1 MVFSFAKKLVKKA
14 VGTVKKV
21 VKGVAKGVKKAVKG
35 VAKVVR
41 EVGRGVKKL
50 TKNKYIRMGLM
61 IAAAVTLPMFVPAIA
76 ALPAVAAGAVTGA
89 ITGGA
94 GALLQGG
101 DLKDV
106 LKGAAFGSA
115 TGAAFAKV
123 GEAIKSARASKEALE
138 GAMTGDVFGG
148 ELAASGERIAIGSDA
163 VSTALDA
170 APTISLD
177 SLPRDSLGQID
188 LTKINVDVAPQGA
201 LRNITSSAFDTPL
214 YADELGRTFTSDL
227 AGNMKLSGVNLTS
240 PPSIDFATLPKL
252 NSTGG
257 LDFANVTGR
266 TAPVGGVR
274 NIAASA
280 FDTPKYVDSLGTEFS
295 ADELLSGGKPFPTM
309 GEQVAQGLENVNL
322 EFPKAPTVA
331 KPTLGEKIR
340 SGFDRAGERLKE
352 AFTPENVVDK
362 TLEVGENLLVSAA
375 QGALAQKMQGDPE
388 YVGDPAY
395 AQQEYANQLQQFQIA
410 YQNAGININD
420 AYANMTYGSG
430 DINAMGNELFRQDT
444 IRIV

>member
-1 MVFSFAKKLVKKA
+1 MGIFDEIKKGVKKT

-21 VKGVAKGVKKAVKG
+21 VSGVAKGVKKAVKG

-50 TKNKYIRMGLM
+50 TKNKYVRMGLM

-101 DLKDV
+101 DFKDV

-115 TGAAFAKV
+115 TGAAFAKI
-123 GEAIKSARASKEALE
+123 GEAIKTAR
-138 GAMTGDVFGG
+138 GATDFKADTVGGKLDAMGADVPD
-148 ELAASGERIAIGSDA
+148 IP
-163 VSTALDA
+163 VTDA
-170 APTISLD
+170 APTIDVSGDVVSRTVPQPDFQFDPTEVSKFSIDPNINPLD
-177 SLPRDSLGQID
+177 SVSPTGLTNTTNVATEVITPTGNSISFDSATGLWSDKTG
-188 LTKINVDVAPQGA
+188 V
-201 LRNITSSAFDTPL
+201 
-214 YADELGRTFTSDL
+214 TFTQAQVDL
-227 AGNMKLSGVNLTS
+227 GASKGVLAIKEGAPAYSVTKPIVDTS
-240 PPSIDFATLPKL
+240 
-252 NSTGG
+252 
-257 LDFANVTGR
+257 
-266 TAPVGGVR
+266 
-274 NIAASA
+274 IAAPPATVKDAIQMSQNFA
-280 FDTPKYVDSLGTEFS
+280 KYGSTD
-295 ADELLSGGKPFPTM
+295 
-309 GEQVAQGLENVNL
+309 
-322 EFPKAPTVA
+322 
-331 KPTLGEKIR
+331 PTLGQKIAG
-340 SGFDRAGERLKE
+340 GFKDAGERLKE
-352 AFTPENVVDK
+352 AFSPENVVDK
-362 TLEVGENLLVSAA
+362 TLEVGETLLVGAA
-375 QGALAQKMQGDPE
+375 QGAISERMADDQ

>member
-1 MVFSFAKKLVKKA
+1 MGIFDDIKK
-14 VGTVKKV
+14 VGKKV
-21 VKGVAKGVKKAVKG
+21 VGGVKKQVSKVAKIVKKSVKG

-50 TKNKYIRMGLM
+50 TKNKYVRMGLM

-101 DLKDV
+101 DFKDV

-115 TGAAFAKV
+115 TGAAFAKI
-123 GEAIKSARASKEALE
+123 GEAIKTAR
-138 GAMTGDVFGG
+138 GATDFKADTVGGKLDAMGADVPD
-148 ELAASGERIAIGSDA
+148 IP
-163 VSTALDA
+163 VTDA
-170 APTISLD
+170 APTIDVSGDITTATAEGSKYAMPQPDFQFDPTEVSKFSIDPNINPLD
-177 SLPRDSLGQID
+177 SLSRTGLTNTTNVAAEVITPAGNSISFDSTTGLWSDKTG
-188 LTKINVDVAPQGA
+188 V
-201 LRNITSSAFDTPL
+201 
-214 YADELGRTFTSDL
+214 TFTQAQVDL
-227 AGNMKLSGVNLTS
+227 GASKGVLAIKEGAPAYSVTKPVVDTS
-240 PPSIDFATLPKL
+240 
-252 NSTGG
+252 
-257 LDFANVTGR
+257 
-266 TAPVGGVR
+266 
-274 NIAASA
+274 IAAPAASVKDSIQMSQNFA
-280 FDTPKYVDSLGTEFS
+280 KYGSTD
-295 ADELLSGGKPFPTM
+295 
-309 GEQVAQGLENVNL
+309 
-322 EFPKAPTVA
+322 
-331 KPTLGEKIR
+331 PTLGQKIAG
-340 SGFDRAGERLKE
+340 GFKDAGERLKE
-352 AFTPENVVDK
+352 SFSPENIVDK
-362 TLEVGENLLVSAA
+362 GLEVGETLLVGAA
-375 QGALAQKMQGDPE
+375 QGAIADRMADDQ